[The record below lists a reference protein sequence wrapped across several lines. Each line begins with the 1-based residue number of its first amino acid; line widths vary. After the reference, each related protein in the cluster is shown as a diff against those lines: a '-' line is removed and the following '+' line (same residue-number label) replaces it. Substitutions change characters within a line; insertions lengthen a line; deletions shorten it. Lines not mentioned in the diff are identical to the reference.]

1 MVLGVRT
8 GKVNDGFVYSMCGFW
23 KRKKISVSDEGLFH
37 VPRSTAWRP
46 GRRLSFLFTTFV
58 FNAAIPSHT
67 LSQFFFFS
75 LSPSFHFSHS
85 FFVLYFAGVLP
96 LIFISSLSLLYFL
109 CSPDSMPCHGD
120 PADVTVEY
128 HTILE

>member
-1 MVLGVRT
+1 MVSYTACAGFGKEKKYPYLTRDYSTSLGVQL
-8 GKVNDGFVYSMCGFW
+8 GVQGDVF
-23 KRKKISVSDEGLFH
+23 
-37 VPRSTAWRP
+37 
-46 GRRLSFLFTTFV
+46 LSFSLHLFSTLQSLL
-58 FNAAIPSHT
+58 IPFHS
-67 LSQFFFFS
+67 FFFFS